1 MLRPSLSE
9 YVLGGALIVAIAFGG
24 WNWYR
29 KNHYYNQLQTRSNTV
44 TKAADKATN
53 NLQTSA
59 NTRNTNAE
67 KAANER
73 ADALQKQLDDLAAQ
87 PPAERVVYK
96 LRDRFLP
103 STCPSGSGTEAAGG
117 EATGLQVQ
125 DEQFLVRESARADEA
140 MTERNDCIAQY
151 NEAKAAIVE
160 FNEKYG
166 R

>member
-1 MLRPSLSE
+1 MPRLSLLE
-9 YVLGGALIVAIAFGG
+9 YVLGGALLVALVFGG

-29 KNHYYNQLQTRSNTV
+29 KNVYYNQLQTRSNTV
-44 TKAADKATN
+44 TKAADKATD

-59 NTRNTNAE
+59 NTRATNAE

-73 ADALQKQLDDLAAQ
+73 ADALQKQLDDLATQ

-96 LRDRFLP
+96 LRDRFVP
-103 STCPSGSGTEAAGG
+103 GTCPGGTGTEAAGG
-117 EATGLQVQ
+117 EAVGLQVQ

-140 MTERNDCIAQY
+140 VAERNDCIAQY
-151 NEAKAAIVE
+151 NEARATILQ